1 MRVTTGKEDVTQ
13 NFNIK
18 TDEVS
23 SRHKVVR
30 KDVVVKVVVII
41 DVLQAVLGYY
51 FFLVHQKRKVDEVY
65 EKHKR
70 KSGHLKYL

>member
-1 MRVTTGKEDVTQ
+1 MSERNKNIMSFLKVGLSCLRVTTGKEDVTQ

-51 FFLVHQKRKVDEVY
+51 FFLVH
-65 EKHKR
+65 
-70 KSGHLKYL
+70 